1 MRLAVSI
8 MITEPG
14 QSQMQTYTR
23 YHATMI
29 IAAAM
34 QAIRSTGAW
43 SSSSTRRE
51 LARRQ
56 KAKRGRL
63 GPAPASGVLN
73 SCDAYSW
80 VVTALT
86 SV

>member
-56 KAKRGRL
+56 KAKRGPA
-63 GPAPASGVLN
+63 GPGPRFGS
-73 SCDAYSW
+73 AYSC